1 MHNSFIENDMELSS
15 LRIFKTVAEEGGVT
29 QAAARL
35 NRVQSNVSARLTQL
49 EESLGVS
56 LFHRS
61 GRRMLI
67 TEDGARLL
75 AYTERLL
82 QLADEAQEAMRGDRQ
97 PSGQL
102 RIGSMETTAAARL
115 PLVLGQFHRQYPQV
129 DLLLDTGPTDYLLQA
144 VLNHKVDV
152 ALVAA
157 PIERPELVQLPV
169 FDEELVLLTDSLHG
183 PVTSPAD
190 VAKRTLLGFRSGCSY
205 RRRLERWFA
214 EGGVSPARIAEFGT
228 FEAIIGCV
236 AAGMG
241 VAMMP
246 KEVLKQR
253 ELAKSVR
260 VHALADDVARVQTM
274 LVWRRDIVQH
284 AARDAFA
291 AAFSSLKN

>member
-1 MHNSFIENDMELSS
+1 MELSS

-49 EESLGVS
+49 EESLGVT

-67 TEDGARLL
+67 TEEGERLL
-75 AYTERLL
+75 AYTDRLL

-97 PSGQL
+97 PSGPL

-115 PLVLGQFHRQYPQV
+115 PLLLGQFHRQYPQV
-129 DLLLDTGPTDYLLQA
+129 DLLLDTGPTDYLVQA
-144 VLNHKVDV
+144 VLNHKVDL

-157 PIERPELVQLPV
+157 PVERPELMQLPV

-190 VAKRTLLGFRSGCSY
+190 VARRTLLGFRSGCSY

-228 FEAIIGCV
+228 YEAIIGCV

-246 KEVLKQR
+246 REVLKLR

-260 VHALADDVARVQTM
+260 VHTLPPEVAQVQTM
-274 LVWRRDIVQH
+274 MIWRRDIAQH

-291 AAFSSLKN
+291 SSFGTTPGS

>member
-1 MHNSFIENDMELSS
+1 MELSS

-67 TEDGARLL
+67 TEEGARLL

-82 QLADEAQEAMRGDRQ
+82 RLADEAQEAMRGDRQ

-102 RIGSMETTAAARL
+102 KIGSMETTAAARL
-115 PLVLGQFHRQYPQV
+115 PQVLGQFHRQYPQV
-129 DLLLDTGPTDYLLQA
+129 DLLLDTGPTDYLVQA
-144 VLNHKVDV
+144 VLNHRVDL

-157 PIERPELVQLPV
+157 PIERPELMQLPV

-183 PVTSPAD
+183 LVKSPAD

-246 KEVLKQR
+246 REVLKQR

-260 VHALADDVARVQTM
+260 IHTLPADVARVQTM
-274 LVWRRDIVQH
+274 LIWRRDITQH

-291 AAFSSLKN
+291 AAFGALTAGAEA

>member
-1 MHNSFIENDMELSS
+1 MELSS
-15 LRIFKTVAEEGGVT
+15 LHIFKTVAEEGGVT

-35 NRVQSNVSARLTQL
+35 NRVQSNVSARLAQL

-67 TEDGARLL
+67 TEEGARLL
-75 AYTERLL
+75 AYAERLL
-82 QLADEAQEAMRGDRQ
+82 QLADEAQQAMRGEHQ

-102 RIGSMETTAAARL
+102 CIGSMETTAAARL
-115 PLVLGQFHRQYPQV
+115 PQVLGQFHRQYPQV
-129 DLLLDTGPTDYLLQA
+129 DLVLDTGPTDHLIQS
-144 VLNHKVDV
+144 VLNHRVDV

-157 PIERPELVQLPV
+157 PVDRPELAQLPV
-169 FDEELVLLTDSLHG
+169 FDEELVLLTDSLHP
-183 PVTSPAD
+183 PVHTPAD
-190 VAKRTLLGFRSGCSY
+190 VARRTLLGFRSGCSY

-214 EGGVSPARIAEFGT
+214 EAGVTPARIAEFGT

-246 KEVLKQR
+246 REVLKQR
-253 ELAKSVR
+253 GLAESIR
-260 VHALADDVARVQTM
+260 SHSLPPAVARVQTM

-291 AAFSSLKN
+291 ASFGDQPAKAAA

>member
-1 MHNSFIENDMELSS
+1 MELSS

-49 EESLGVS
+49 EESLGVT

-67 TEDGARLL
+67 TEEGERLL

-97 PSGQL
+97 PSGPL

-115 PLVLGQFHRQYPQV
+115 PQVLGQFHRQYPQV
-129 DLLLDTGPTDYLLQA
+129 DLLLDTGPTDYLVQA
-144 VLNHKVDV
+144 VLNHKVDL

-157 PIERPELVQLPV
+157 PVERPELMQLPM
-169 FDEELVLLTDSLHG
+169 FEEELVLLTDSLHG

-190 VAKRTLLGFRSGCSY
+190 VARRTLLGFRSGCSY

-228 FEAIIGCV
+228 YEAIIGCV

-246 KEVLKQR
+246 REVMKQR
-253 ELAKSVR
+253 ELATSVR
-260 VHALADDVARVQTM
+260 IHTLPPDVAQVQTVM
-274 LVWRRDIVQH
+274 IWRRDIAQH

-291 AAFSSLKN
+291 ASFGATLGG

>member
-1 MHNSFIENDMELSS
+1 MELSS

-49 EESLGVS
+49 EESLGVT

-67 TEDGARLL
+67 TEEGERLL

-82 QLADEAQEAMRGDRQ
+82 QLADEAQEAMRGERQ
-97 PSGQL
+97 PSGPL

-115 PLVLGQFHRQYPQV
+115 PQLLGQFHRQYPQV
-129 DLLLDTGPTDYLLQA
+129 DLLLDTGPTDYLVQA
-144 VLNHKVDV
+144 VLNHKVDL

-157 PIERPELVQLPV
+157 PVERPELMQLPV

-190 VAKRTLLGFRSGCSY
+190 VARRTLLGFRSGCSY

-228 FEAIIGCV
+228 YEAIIGCV

-246 KEVLKQR
+246 REVLKLR

-260 VHALADDVARVQTM
+260 IHTLPPDVAQVQTM
-274 LVWRRDIVQH
+274 LIWRRDIAQH

-291 AAFSSLKN
+291 ASLGATSGG

>member
-1 MHNSFIENDMELSS
+1 MELSS

-35 NRVQSNVSARLTQL
+35 NRVQSNVSSRLTQL
-49 EESLGVS
+49 EESLGVT

-67 TEDGARLL
+67 TEEGERLL

-97 PSGQL
+97 PSGPL

-115 PLVLGQFHRQYPQV
+115 PQVLGQFHRQYPQV
-129 DLLLDTGPTDYLLQA
+129 DLLLDTGPTDYLVQA
-144 VLNHKVDV
+144 VLNHKVDL

-157 PIERPELVQLPV
+157 PVERPELMQLPV

-190 VAKRTLLGFRSGCSY
+190 VARRTLLGFRSGCSY

-228 FEAIIGCV
+228 YEAIIGCV

-246 KEVLKQR
+246 REVMKQR
-253 ELAKSVR
+253 ELASSVR
-260 VHALADDVARVQTM
+260 IHTLPPEVAQVQTM
-274 LVWRRDIVQH
+274 MIWRRDIAQH
-284 AARDAFA
+284 AAREAFA
-291 AAFSSLKN
+291 ASVGATLGG

>member
-1 MHNSFIENDMELSS
+1 MELSS

-67 TEDGARLL
+67 TEEGARLL

-82 QLADEAQEAMRGDRQ
+82 QLADEAQQAMRGDRQ
-97 PSGQL
+97 PGGQL

-115 PLVLGQFHRQYPQV
+115 PQVLGQFHRQYPQV

-144 VLNHKVDV
+144 VLNHRVDV

-157 PIERPELVQLPV
+157 PVERPELAQLPV
-169 FDEELVLLTDSLHG
+169 FEEELVLLTDSLHA
-183 PVTSPAD
+183 PVHAPQD
-190 VAKRTLLGFRSGCSY
+190 VARRTLLGFRSGCSY

-214 EGGVSPARIAEFGT
+214 EGGVAPARIAEFGT

-246 KEVLKQR
+246 REVLKQR
-253 ELAKSVR
+253 GLADSIR
-260 VHALADDVARVQTM
+260 VHPLPPAVAQVQTM
-274 LVWRRDIVQH
+274 LIWRRDIAHH

-291 AAFSSLKN
+291 AAFGGALAHAA